1 MMSRVLASLLL
12 SVALLSACSGGSR
25 ITGDIGT
32 DPTTG
37 CTGQCSGTN
46 PSFLTA
52 ADVQQIISQA
62 VTEAAARGVANATVA
77 VIDRVGN
84 VLAVYRRG
92 AAAGQSVLLATRVD
106 AGGQAVLRGGLEGIR
121 LPVQGGVPPLDVLY
135 IDGPA
140 AISKAITATYFST
153 EGSAISTRTASQ
165 LIQDHFNPGEANT
178 PGGPLFGVP
187 FSFLACSEIGASGAA
202 AGVQPGPQR
211 APLGYAGDPG
221 GFPLYKNGT
230 VVGGIGVFAD
240 GLYSIDENVQEE
252 DENLDDEAIA
262 FAGTFGFGAPA
273 GRRADLLG
281 LDGKTGRYTDIEYRD
296 LESDPA
302 NAPAFGTLPAG
313 LVTITGYGG
322 GTILPGT
329 AFGQQASG
337 IRPATSADFP
347 ALTVDELA
355 RLDAFVLDN
364 GAGANRFPATAGAAV
379 TGSTPLTQAEVRQL
393 LASGIDVAS
402 RTRSAIR
409 FPYGSKATMSVV
421 VVDHLGNI
429 LGIARSRDAT
439 IEGTNVALQKTRNAA
454 FFSSPDAGAFLT
466 ALPPAQYIST
476 SGATVTG
483 TPAAIGDY
491 VDNLRN
497 FVGDANVLTAARPI
511 AWSSR
516 AVNNFSHPNYPDS
529 IFGAPKGPF
538 SQPGAELGELDSLSQ
553 PKAWSAFNS
562 GLPLDLQLN
571 SILQHLLFIAS
582 GGAIA
587 DVAANSCAGTA
598 INLAGP
604 IPVFSN
610 ALTVA
615 QRRRLGD
622 GIVLKPGGFPIYRN
636 GVLIGAFGAA
646 GDGTEQDDIVGFLG
660 LYEGQQA
667 LIQAGDPAAP
677 GHAAPGV
684 RVDSQLAPLGVR
696 PRYVV
701 CPQSPLITGNSEGV
715 CNGK

>member
-1 MMSRVLASLLL
+1 MMSRVLVSLLL
-12 SVALLSACSGGSR
+12 SAAIVSACSSGSR
-25 ITGDIGT
+25 ITDDRGT

-37 CTGQCSGTN
+37 CTGNCFDPTT
-46 PSFLTA
+46 FLTA
-52 ADVQQIISQA
+52 GDVQTIISQA
-62 VTEAAARGVANATVA
+62 VGEAQARGVANATIA

-92 AAAGQSVLLATRVD
+92 AAPGQSVLLATRVD
-106 AGGQAVLRGGLEGIR
+106 GAGEPVLGGGLEGIR
-121 LPVQGGVPPLDVLY
+121 LPVQGGVAPLNALY

-202 AGVQPGPQR
+202 AGTQPGPQR

-221 GFPLYKNGT
+221 GFPLYKGGT
-230 VVGGIGVFAD
+230 VVGGIGVISD

-252 DENLDDEAIA
+252 DANLDDEAIA

-281 LDGKTGRYTDIEYRD
+281 LDGKTGRYTDIEYED
-296 LESDPA
+296 LASDPQA
-302 NAPAFGTLPAG
+302 AAAVTTAG
-313 LVTITGYGG
+313 LVNITGYYQASDGF
-322 GTILPGT
+322 LAGT
-329 AFGQQASG
+329 AFGTNASG
-337 IRPATSADFP
+337 IRPATAADFP
-347 ALTVDELA
+347 DLDPAAVA
-355 RLDAFVLDN
+355 ALDAYVLSDA
-364 GAGANRFPATAGAAV
+364 AGNNRYRPTDAPRA
-379 TGSTPLTQAEVRQL
+379 STPLGGNELTPAEVQQL
-393 LASGIDVAS
+393 LAAGINVAA

-421 VVDHLGNI
+421 VVDHLGKI

-454 FFSSPDAGAFLT
+454 FFSSTDAGAFLT
-466 ALPPAQYIST
+466 ALPPAQYLST
-476 SGATVTG
+476 TGGTVSAT
-483 TPAAIGDY
+483 PSAIGGY
-491 VDNLRN
+491 VTELRN
-497 FVGDANVLTAARPI
+497 FVGDPDVLGAARPL

-529 IFGAPKGPF
+529 VFGAPKGPF
-538 SQPGAELGELDSLSQ
+538 SKPGAELGQAE
-553 PKAWSAFNS
+553 KWSAFNS

-571 SILQHLLFIAS
+571 SILRHLLFIAS
-582 GGAIA
+582 GGAVT
-587 DVAANSCAGTA
+587 DVQPSSCAGTD
-598 INLAGP
+598 ITL
-604 IPVFSN
+604 PVAEPRVPAFSN
-610 ALTVA
+610 ALSPT
-615 QRRRLGD
+615 QQQRLGD

-667 LIQAGDPAAP
+667 LIEAGNPDAP
-677 GHAAPGV
+677 GHAPPAL
-684 RVDSQLAPLGVR
+684 RVDSQLAPLGIR

>member
-1 MMSRVLASLLL
+1 MSRVLVSLLL
-12 SVALLSACSGGSR
+12 SAAIVSACSSGSSVTEER
-25 ITGDIGT
+25 GT
-32 DPTTG
+32 DTNTG
-37 CTGQCSGTN
+37 CTGNCFSAS
-46 PSFLTA
+46 SFLTT
-52 ADVQQIISQA
+52 ADVQQVISQA
-62 VTEAAARGVANATVA
+62 VAEAQARGVANATIA

-84 VLAVYRRG
+84 VLAVYRLG

-106 AGGQAVLRGGLEGIR
+106 GTGQPVLKGGLEGIR
-121 LPVQGGVPPLDVLY
+121 LPVQAGAAPLNALY

-202 AGVQPGPQR
+202 AGTQPGPQR

-221 GFPLYKNGT
+221 GFPLYKGGT
-230 VVGGIGVFAD
+230 VVGGIGVIAD
-240 GLYSIDENVQEE
+240 GLYSIDANVQEE

-262 FAGTFGFGAPA
+262 FAGTYGYGAPA

-281 LDGKTGRYTDIEYRD
+281 LDGKTGRYTDVEYRD

-302 NAPAFGTLPAG
+302 TAPAFGTLPAG
-313 LVTITGYGG
+313 LVDITGYGG
-322 GTILPGT
+322 GTIIAGT

-337 IRPATSADFP
+337 IRPATAADFSP
-347 ALTVDELA
+347 ALTADEVTA
-355 RLDAFVLDN
+355 LDAYVLDN
-364 GAGANRFPATAGAAV
+364 GAGANRYPATAGQPVA
-379 TGSTPLTQAEVRQL
+379 GSTPLSAAEVQQL
-393 LASGIDVAS
+393 LAAGIGVAA

-454 FFSSPDAGAFLT
+454 FFSSPDAGAFLA
-466 ALPPAQYIST
+466 ALPPAQYLDT
-476 SGATVTG
+476 SGATVTS
-483 TPAAIGDY
+483 TASPIGDY

-497 FVGDANVLTAARPI
+497 FVGDANLLTAARPI

-538 SQPGAELGELDSLSQ
+538 SQPGAELGETDGLGQ

-571 SILQHLLFIAS
+571 SILQHLLYIAS
-582 GGAIA
+582 GGVIA

-598 INLAGP
+598 INTAGAVP
-604 IPVFSN
+604 AFSN
-610 ALTVA
+610 ALTLA
-615 QRRRLGD
+615 QRQRLGD
-622 GIVLKPGGFPIYRN
+622 GIVLKPGGFPIYRD

-667 LIQAGDPAAP
+667 LIQAGDTNAP
-677 GHAAPGV
+677 GHAAPSA
-684 RVDSQLAPLGVR
+684 RVDSQLAPLGTR